1 MIPSTLA
8 IPMPL
13 TATVPGQQDNGGAH
27 GQAQGTPEFLAWMQS
42 AADDMG
48 SVPNDAD
55 ATGDDRAADAI
66 LQAMSSPSA
75 PGTGVSAALQSVA
88 GRESLLPTGDVGLL
102 PLQEATSVL
111 LDSDLWR
118 DFLSARLE
126 LHVCNARGEREVI
139 AMPWRLM
146 ASGHLAQSAATV
158 QGIVADATSVDTV
171 SDGVKGRMPAATQA
185 AASGASTPHPARGDA
200 DRHMVPFAPV
210 SAVEGAHA
218 RDKTILAQSR
228 APHAPAAIEWV
239 ARWMKWIERDGRD
252 AVVWLRDFR
261 VDDEQATRL
270 ADGLRRFAE
279 EQGVSLERI
288 VVNGRERWRNQN
300 SVQFSRMKE

>member
-8 IPMPL
+8 VPMSSP
-13 TATVPGQQDNGGAH
+13 ATTPGQDNGSAH
-27 GQAQGTPEFLAWMQS
+27 SQSQDTPEFLAWMQS
-42 AADDMG
+42 AADDMA
-48 SVPNDAD
+48 SVPNDAA
-55 ATGDDRAADAI
+55 ATGDDRVADAI
-66 LQAMSSPSA
+66 LQAMSSSSA
-75 PGTGVSAALQSVA
+75 PGTGVSAAPQSVA
-88 GRESLLPTGDVGLL
+88 EQESLLPTGDVGLL
-102 PLQEATSVL
+102 PLQENTSVL
-111 LDSDLWR
+111 LDAHLWQ

-126 LHVCNARGEREVI
+126 LHVCNAHGEREVI

-146 ASGHLAQSAATV
+146 ASGHLAQSAAAV
-158 QGIVADATSVDTV
+158 QGGVADATSADTV
-171 SDGVKGRMPAATQA
+171 SGAMKGHVPASTQLV
-185 AASGASTPHPARGDA
+185 ASGASTSHPAHGDA
-200 DRHMVPFAPV
+200 GRHMVPFASV
-210 SAVEGAHA
+210 STVESART
-218 RDKTILAQSR
+218 RDKTIFAQSH

-261 VDDEQATRL
+261 VDDEQAARM

-300 SVQFSRMKE
+300 SVQFPRMKE

>member
-1 MIPSTLA
+1 MIPSLLA
-8 IPMPL
+8 VPMSSPA
-13 TATVPGQQDNGGAH
+13 TAPGQDNGSAH
-27 GQAQGTPEFLAWMQS
+27 GQSQDTPEFHAWLQS
-42 AADDMG
+42 AADDMT
-48 SVPNDAD
+48 SVENDAA
-55 ATGDDRAADAI
+55 ATGDGRAADAI

-88 GRESLLPTGDVGLL
+88 VQESLLPTGDAGLL
-102 PLQEATSVL
+102 PLQETTSVL
-111 LDSDLWR
+111 IDAHLWR

-126 LHVCNARGEREVI
+126 LHVCNAHGEREVI

-146 ASGHLAQSAATV
+146 ASGHFAQSAAVV
-158 QGIVADATSVDTV
+158 QGVVADATSGDIA
-171 SDGVKGRMPAATQA
+171 SGGVKGHIPASTQV
-185 AASGASTPHPARGDA
+185 AASGASTSHPAHGD
-200 DRHMVPFAPV
+200 DGRLMVPFAPV
-210 SAVEGAHA
+210 STVESART
-218 RDKTILAQSR
+218 RDKTIFAQSH

-261 VDDEQATRL
+261 VDDEQAARM